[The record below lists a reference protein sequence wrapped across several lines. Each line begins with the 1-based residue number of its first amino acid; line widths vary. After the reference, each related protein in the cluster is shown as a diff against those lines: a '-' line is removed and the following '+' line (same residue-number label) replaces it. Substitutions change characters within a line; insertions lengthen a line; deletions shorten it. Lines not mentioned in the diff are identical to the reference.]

1 MALPSA
7 EAEALNVALPT
18 NEVADPTLLTDGT
31 CEAPVVT
38 HKPGTWLS
46 IFLLSYNVE
55 ERNKPSPPAVVSF
68 SPRIWN
74 PVCQMFYR
82 LPSFKVKIASNDTS
96 EFHFHFI
103 VMLLGGGS
111 EDINLDKSS
120 VKSLTASPHVNESK
134 QPADVFPVRRR
145 RPYHGWI
152 SDGEDEAELVDVE
165 PPPHSEELQKVL
177 FGRVVWKIR
186 KTRWDLR
193 PEDM

>member
-1 MALPSA
+1 
-7 EAEALNVALPT
+7 
-18 NEVADPTLLTDGT
+18 
-31 CEAPVVT
+31 
-38 HKPGTWLS
+38 
-46 IFLLSYNVE
+46 
-55 ERNKPSPPAVVSF
+55 
-68 SPRIWN
+68 
-74 PVCQMFYR
+74 MFYR
-82 LPSFKVKIASNDTS
+82 LPSFKVKIASNHTS
-96 EFHFHFI
+96 EFHFHLI

-111 EDINLDKSS
+111 EDMNLDKSS